1 MSDANQPGKSNEEIS
16 SSLQTR
22 LYCKDCATMRKV
34 TPCFKCG
41 KDCII
46 PHESWK
52 EPALPDVEI
61 IRKAA
66 KEIGYAIAVHGSLE
80 RDLDVVAVPWTE
92 EALKYNYRE
101 VMEYIAK
108 AIDGKVKDAEYKPLG
123 RRAATIVVN
132 GWYKNVDLSV
142 APMKVDGKASTPGVI
157 ERLFECF
164 QQQVCSWFMACFSQE
179 ELHNGNERGLR
190 FAEEAIELC
199 QSGEVPEEKM
209 HQLVTHV
216 YARPK
221 GEFKQ
226 EVGGVLTTLAVWST
240 NKGVD
245 MITCGFDE
253 LARIWTKIPLIR
265 EKQKNKI
272 H

>member
-1 MSDANQPGKSNEEIS
+1 MSET
-16 SSLQTR
+16 QTPASR
-22 LYCKDCATMRKV
+22 LYCKDCATLRKV

-46 PHESWK
+46 ASEKWE
-52 EPALPDVEI
+52 EPALPDVEV
-61 IRKAA
+61 IRAAA

-92 EALKYNYRE
+92 EALNYNYRE
-101 VMEYIAK
+101 VMEHIAK
-108 AIDGKVKDAEYKPLG
+108 AINGRVVDAEYKPLG
-123 RRAATIVVN
+123 RRATTIVVN

-142 APMKVDGKASTPGVI
+142 VPMMVDKRGNQPGVVQ
-157 ERLFECF
+157 RVFEIF
-164 QQQVCSWFMACFSQE
+164 QEHVCVWFRACFSE
-179 ELHNGNERGLR
+179 DDLADSNERGLR
-190 FAEEAIELC
+190 FAEEAIELA
-199 QSGEVPEEKM
+199 QSGDIPEEKM
-209 HQLVTHV
+209 HELVTHV

-221 GEFKQ
+221 GDFKQ
-226 EVGGVLTTLAVWST
+226 EVGGVLTTLAVWCT

-253 LARIWTKIPLIR
+253 LTRIWGKIPLIR